1 MNRYVVAFIDLV
13 LIFSVVSVSC
23 FLYNNTSD
31 VLGNDVKSPTVI
43 IDAGHGG
50 KDAGAFRGNL
60 LEKNVTLKVAKKVNE
75 LLKNKFP
82 DKKIGLVD
90 EVINLS
96 ISFYLTEILRCY
108 GYNVIMTRSTDEQIG
123 DNSLTTIRQ
132 RKISDVRKRLELTKL
147 YPDSLF
153 VSIHQNHY
161 SSPRYSGAQ
170 VFYSPK
176 SSLSKLLAET
186 VQGSLVSL
194 IQKDNTRMIKEI
206 GTNVYLL
213 YNCECPAV
221 MVECGFLSNPD
232 ESKLLATTDYQKKIA
247 FSVACGIIKFLEDE
261 NG

>member
-1 MNRYVVAFIDLV
+1 MNRYIVAFIDLV

-50 KDAGAFRGNL
+50 EDGGTSSEDGV
-60 LEKNVTLKVAKKVNE
+60 LEK
-75 LLKNKFP
+75 
-82 DKKIGLVD
+82 D
-90 EVINLS
+90 INLS

-213 YNCECPAV
+213 YNCESPAV